1 MKAVPVQE
9 AVGMVLC
16 HDLTEIV
23 PGKVKKPLFKKGHV
37 VKPED
42 IPRLL
47 DIGKEHLYVWEMR
60 EGILHENEAALRM
73 ATAAAGDGV
82 YLTEP
87 SEGKVSL
94 VAAKDGLLKI
104 NSSALSLVNEQEQVM
119 FATLH
124 SNQLVKKDRV
134 VAGTRIIPLVIDE
147 EIITGV
153 EHICRDAFPLVEVKP
168 LKAMRVGLVTTGSEV
183 YSGRIQDK
191 FGPVVTAKLAQWGSE
206 VTRQILVSDSIDMI
220 VTAINELIREGV
232 DMILVT
238 GGMSV
243 DPDDVTPAGVVAA
256 GGRIVS
262 YGAPA
267 LPGAMFMMA
276 YIGELPVMGLPGCVM
291 YHRSSIFDLIAPRV
305 LAGEKISRR
314 DIAVLGYGG
323 LCSNCSQCRFPDC
336 GFGKSI

>member
-1 MKAVPVQE
+1 
-9 AVGMVLC
+9 MVLC
-16 HDLTEIV
+16 HDLTLIV
-23 PGKVKKPLFKKGHV
+23 PGKFKKPLFKKGHV

-42 IPRLL
+42 IPSLL

-60 EGILHENEAALRM
+60 EGVLHENEAAMRM
-73 ATAAAGDGV
+73 ATAAAGNGV
-82 YLTEP
+82 TLTEP

-94 VAAKDGLLKI
+94 LAAEDGLLKI
-104 NSSALSLVNEQEQVM
+104 NTGALFAINEREQVM

-124 SNQLVKKDRV
+124 SNQLVKKNKI
-134 VAGTRIIPLVIDE
+134 VAGTRIIPLVIE
-147 EIITGV
+147 EKIITGI
-153 EHICRDAFPLVEVKP
+153 EHICRECFPLVEIKP
-168 LKAMRVGLVTTGSEV
+168 LRPMRVGLVTTGSEV
-183 YSGRIQDK
+183 YKGRIQDK
-191 FGPVVTAKLAQWGSE
+191 FGPVVTAKLAEWGGE
-206 VTRQILVSDSIDMI
+206 VTRRILVSDSIDMI
-220 VTAINELIREGV
+220 VVAIKELMEEGV

-276 YIGELPVMGLPGCVM
+276 YIDELPVMGLPGCVM

-305 LAGEKISRR
+305 LAGEVITRR
-314 DIAVLGYGG
+314 DIISLGYGG
-323 LCSNCSQCRFPDC
+323 LCSNCRECRYPDC
-336 GFGKSI
+336 GFGKGI

>member
-1 MKAVPVQE
+1 
-9 AVGMVLC
+9 MVLC

-42 IPRLL
+42 IPRLK

-60 EGILHENEAALRM
+60 EGILHENEAAQRM
-73 ATAAAGDGV
+73 ATAAAGEGL

-94 VAAKDGLLKI
+94 VAAMDGLLKI
-104 NSSALSLVNEQEQVM
+104 NTNALSLVNEQEQVM

-124 SNQLVKKDRV
+124 SNQLIKKNRI

-147 EIITGV
+147 KIITGV
-153 EHICRDAFPLVEVKP
+153 EHICRDSFPLVEVKP

-191 FGPVVTAKLAQWGSE
+191 FGPVVTAKLVEWGSE

-220 VTAINELIREGV
+220 VTAINELMGEGV

-323 LCSNCSQCRFPDC
+323 LCSNCSECRFPDC

>member
-1 MKAVPVQE
+1 MKAIPVQD

-23 PGKVKKPLFKKGHV
+23 PGKVKRPLFKKGHV

-47 DIGKEHLYVWEMR
+47 DIGKENLYVWEMR
-60 EGILHENEAALRM
+60 NGMLHENEAALRM
-73 ATAAAGDGV
+73 ATAAAGNGLI
-82 YLTEP
+82 LTEP
-87 SEGKVSL
+87 GEGKVNL
-94 VAAKDGLLKI
+94 LAAEDGLLKI
-104 NSSALSLVNEQEQVM
+104 NASALLEVNEQEQVM

-124 SNQLVKKDRV
+124 ANQLVKKDRV
-134 VAGTRIIPLVIDE
+134 VAGTRIIPLVIE
-147 EIITGV
+147 EKIITGI
-153 EHICRDAFPLVEVKP
+153 EHICRERFPLVEIKP
-168 LKAMRVGLVTTGSEV
+168 LRSMRVGLVTTGSEV

-191 FGPVVTAKLAQWGSE
+191 FGPVVTGKLAEWGSE
-206 VTRQILVSDSIDMI
+206 VARQILVSDSVDMI
-220 VTAINELIREGV
+220 VAAIKELMGEGV

-267 LPGAMFMMA
+267 LPGASFMMA
-276 YIGELPVMGLPGCVM
+276 YIDELPVMGLPGCVM
-291 YHRSSIFDLIAPRV
+291 YHRNSIFDLIAPRV
-305 LAGEKISRR
+305 LAGEMITRR
-314 DIAVLGYGG
+314 DIISLGYGG
-323 LCSNCSQCRFPDC
+323 LCSNCRECRFPDC
-336 GFGKSI
+336 GFGKS